1 MYFKF
6 LNNNE
11 NVLFNQEIINS
22 CQRFYHDY
30 LDGFNNHELGN
41 RQHNVSGLGTFYL
54 VDFEYC
60 SIESS
65 FFGTVNFLY
74 ETMTIPK
81 IVIRFKD
88 ERIMSVV
95 VTHT

>member
-22 CQRFYHDY
+22 CQIFFNDY
-30 LDGFNNHELGN
+30 LEKFNNHEMAN

-54 VDFEYC
+54 VEFEYDGN
-60 SIESS
+60 ESS
-65 FFGTVNFLY
+65 FFGTVTFLY

-81 IVIRFKD
+81 IVIRFRD
-88 ERIMSVV
+88 ERIMSVTV
-95 VTHT
+95 SHT

>member
-22 CQRFYHDY
+22 CQIFFNDY
-30 LDGFNNHELGN
+30 LEKFNNHEMAN
-41 RQHNVSGLGTFYL
+41 RQHNVSNLGTFYL
-54 VDFEYC
+54 VDFEYDGN
-60 SIESS
+60 ESS
-65 FFGTVNFLY
+65 FFGTVTFLY

-81 IVIRFKD
+81 IVIRFRD
-88 ERIMSVV
+88 ERIMSVTV
-95 VTHT
+95 SHT

>member
-11 NVLFNQEIINS
+11 NVLFNQEIINA
-22 CQRFYHDY
+22 CRRFYADY
-30 LDGFNNHELGN
+30 LESFNNHELAN
-41 RQHNVSGLGTFYL
+41 HQHNVSGLGTFYL
-54 VDFEYC
+54 VEFEYDDN
-60 SIESS
+60 ERS

-74 ETMTIPK
+74 ESIRIPK
-81 IVIRFKD
+81 IIIRFRD
-88 ERIMSVV
+88 NTIMSIT

>member
-11 NVLFNQEIINS
+11 NVLFNQQIINA
-22 CQRFYHDY
+22 CQRFYYDY
-30 LDGFNNHELGN
+30 LESFNNHELVN

-60 SIESS
+60 SVESC
-65 FFGTVNFLY
+65 FYGTVNFLY